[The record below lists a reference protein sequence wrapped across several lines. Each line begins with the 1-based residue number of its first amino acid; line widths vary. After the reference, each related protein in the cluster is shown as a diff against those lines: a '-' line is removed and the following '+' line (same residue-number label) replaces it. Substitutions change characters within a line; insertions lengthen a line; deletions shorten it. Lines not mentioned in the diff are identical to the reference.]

1 MSSAIIRMLSYR
13 PGVLVLAVLWLVFQ
27 PAATVAASDAN
38 DGVSGRPQSL
48 PTESLAIITSHGR
61 ATFRVMVADN
71 DLTREIGLM
80 YRKHMGRSEGMIF
93 DFHDPQP
100 VTFWME
106 NTILPL
112 DIIFIDAGGRVVN
125 IAANA
130 RPFDR
135 SYLPSNGPVRA
146 VLEINGGLAS
156 RLGVQPGDR
165 VVDERI
171 YRR

>member
-1 MSSAIIRMLSYR
+1 MSRR
-13 PGVLVLAVLWLVFQ
+13 PGLAVLAALLVAFQ
-27 PAATVAASDAN
+27 PAASSVASDVI
-38 DGVSGRPQSL
+38 DGAAGRPQSL
-48 PTESLAIITSHGR
+48 PTESLAILTSHGR
-61 ATFRVMVADN
+61 ETFRVMVADN
-71 DLTREIGLM
+71 DQTREIGLM

-146 VLEINGGLAS
+146 VLEINGGLAA
-156 RLGVQPGDR
+156 RLGVQSRDR
-165 VVDERI
+165 VIDEKI
-171 YRR
+171 YPH